1 MEIKLLTTPSIVKQ
15 NSYINEHVQDS
26 TLKIAMQRAQDLHIE
41 PILGTV
47 LYQKILAGGLAAPYS
62 TLLTTYILPVFFA
75 YCEYEVAP
83 HVTTEIRNQ
92 ATGKSSNADINAA
105 SEQEL
110 NYIRSTY
117 KAAAKKYESRLIAH
131 LCDHKADY
139 PEYSENEGHE
149 QLKPMTNKYTRTT
162 IVTGYG
168 EQSDWTK
175 NSH

>member
-15 NSYINEHVQDS
+15 NSYINENVQDS
-26 TLKIAMQRAQDLHIE
+26 VLKIAMQRVQDMRIE

-47 LYQKILAGGLAAPYS
+47 LYQKILAGGLAAPYT
-62 TLLTTYILPVFFA
+62 TLLTTYILPCFFA

-83 HVTTEIRNQ
+83 HITTEIRNQ

-110 NYIRSTY
+110 NYIRASY
-117 KAAAKKYESRLIAH
+117 KAGAKKYEARLIAH
-131 LCDHKADY
+131 LCDHAEDY

-149 QLKPMTNKYTRTT
+149 QLKPMKNKYTRTT
-162 IVTGYG
+162 IINGYG
-168 EQSDWTK
+168 KQRHSNEDYR
-175 NSH
+175 